1 MRRVLLIAVA
11 CLVVSGGCASFKK
24 AAKTMS
30 EGVIKVAENEDRLFG
45 NYERLL
51 KGEPLDKVFPKAE
64 DRAHE
69 LALVGAHRI
78 LMKQLKGLAEDVL
91 EEIQKGNKEDKDDRG
106 SQP

>member
-1 MRRVLLIAVA
+1 MRRVLLVVVA

-24 AAKTMS
+24 AAKTMA
-30 EGVIKVAENEDRLFG
+30 EGVIKVAGNEDKLFG

-91 EEIQKGNKEDKDDRG
+91 KETENGDGENNQADR
-106 SQP
+106 